1 MRQNCHYSNYYL
13 KFCSVKL
20 VFGESEVG
28 DLVESGRAFQSL
40 IEEGKKELEK
50 ENVLQGIG

>member
-1 MRQNCHYSNYYL
+1 M
-13 KFCSVKL
+13 F
-20 VFGESEVG
+20 EVREREMN

-50 ENVLQGIG
+50 EDVLQVIG